1 MAEATTGN
9 NLAGLNQG
17 TGIVSRI
24 SSSISN
30 VRKMTS
36 DPAVQK
42 SVPLIFGVIVAFI
55 GLIVFFTMQKS
66 DMTTLFASLP
76 ESEKANVIQ
85 TLKQNGVDVSLNP
98 STGEVIVPVKDYHE
112 SRMLLAGEG
121 LPSSVPDGYDTLGDM
136 PMGTSRSVEAIK
148 IKQSLEA
155 ELARSVNHISGISSA
170 RVHLAIPEKTVFA
183 REIALPSASV
193 FVKLSNGRSLGRQQ
207 VQSIVHLVA
216 SSVPNLPSE
225 NITVVD
231 QFGELLSKPSS
242 DVASSASNEQ
252 MSQTMRLGEIY
263 RSRIISLLTPIVGAG
278 NLKAEINV
286 DMNFTKREI
295 TEESVDPKG
304 NALRSEQTSLDES
317 ANPEARG
324 IPGALSNAPPLAPDL
339 KTKVPEGKDAG
350 GSLKQR
356 SQTSVK
362 NYEVSRKVET
372 TTAQYGEIKKIKAAV
387 IIREKKIITPEGLVT
402 FEKFS
407 DEKLLEIK
415 SLVQEALGFDEVRG
429 DSVTVT
435 SSPFVDI
442 LEADVVPWYENESI
456 KELAQQLAT
465 VLILAIVIFGALH
478 PLLKRVLVPAGY
490 TSGPGAMAADDIDDA
505 DEKIEVQEGESLEDI
520 KAKLKPKKSAISAE
534 MLDTANTYD
543 DKVAIIRMIV
553 GDEAGRVSSVF
564 RNMMSQNAKSDED
577 KG

>member
-9 NLAGLNQG
+9 NIAGINQG
-17 TGIVSRI
+17 TGIINRI
-24 SSSISN
+24 SSTFSN
-30 VRKMTS
+30 VRRMS
-36 DPAVQK
+36 ADPAVQK
-42 SVPLIFGVIVAFI
+42 SIPLAFGVIVAFI
-55 GLIVFFTMQKS
+55 GIIVFFTMQKS
-66 DMTTLFASLP
+66 NMTTLFASLP
-76 ESEKANVIQ
+76 ESEKSAVIQ

-98 STGEVIVPVKDYHE
+98 STGEVVVPVDAYHQ
-112 SRMLLAGEG
+112 SRMLLASEG
-121 LPSSVPDGYDTLGDM
+121 LPASVPDGYQSLGDM

-155 ELARSVNHISGISSA
+155 ELSRSINFISGISSA

-193 FVKLSNGRSLGRQQ
+193 FIKLANGRSLGRQQ

-216 SSVPNLPSE
+216 SSVPSLPAE

-242 DVASSASNEQ
+242 DAASSASNEQ

-263 RSRIISLLTPIVGAG
+263 RSRVISLLTPIVGAG

-286 DMNFTKREI
+286 DMSFTKSEI

-339 KTKVPEGKDAG
+339 KKETPAALPDGNK
-350 GSLKQR
+350 LKQR

-372 TTAQYGEIKKIKAAV
+372 TTAQYGQIKKIKAAV
-387 IIREKKIITPEGLVT
+387 IIRERKVMAPDGTFA

-415 SLVQEALGFDEVRG
+415 SLVQEVLGFDETRG

-442 LEADVVPWYENESI
+442 LEQSSSPWYESTAV
-456 KELAQQLAT
+456 KDLSQQLAT
-465 VLILAIVIFGALH
+465 VLILALVIFGALH
-478 PLLKRVLVPAGY
+478 PLLKRVLVPTGY
-490 TSGPGAMAADDIDDA
+490 ASGVGVEGMRNEDDEDD
-505 DEKIEVQEGESLEDI
+505 KIEVSEGESLEDI

-543 DKVAIIRMIV
+543 DKVAVIRMIV

-564 RNMMSQNAKSDED
+564 KKMMEKDS
-577 KG
+577 

>member
-9 NLAGLNQG
+9 DLAGVNQN
-17 TGIVSRI
+17 TGIISRI
-24 SSSISN
+24 STSISN

-42 SVPLIFGVIVAFI
+42 SIPLIFGVIVAFA

-66 DMTTLFASLP
+66 EMTTLFASLP
-76 ESEKANVIQ
+76 ESEKALVVQ
-85 TLKQNGVDVSLNP
+85 TLKQNGVNASLNP
-98 STGEVIVPVKDYHE
+98 STGEVVVPVKDYHE

-121 LPSSVPDGYDTLGDM
+121 LPSSVPDGYDSLGDM

-155 ELARSVNHISGISSA
+155 ELARSINHISGVSSA

-193 FVKLSNGRSLGRQQ
+193 FVKLANGRSLGRQQ

-231 QFGELLSKPSS
+231 QFGELLSKPSN
-242 DVASSASNEQ
+242 DLSASISSEQ

-263 RSRIISLLTPIVGAG
+263 KSRIISLLTPIVGAG

-286 DMNFTKREI
+286 DMNFTQREI

-304 NALRSEQTSLDES
+304 NALRSEQSSLDES

-339 KTKVPEGKDAG
+339 KTQAPEGKEAG
-350 GSLKQR
+350 VTLKQR

-372 TTAQYGEIKKIKAAV
+372 TKAQYGEIKKIKAAV
-387 IIREKKIITPEGLVT
+387 IIREKKTVTPEGVVT

-415 SLVQEALGFDEVRG
+415 SLVQEALGFDEARG

-442 LEADVVPWYENESI
+442 LEAEAAPWYENESV
-456 KELAQQLAT
+456 KELAQQFAT

-490 TSGPGAMAADDIDDA
+490 TSGPGAMASDEIEEVDD
-505 DEKIEVQEGESLEDI
+505 KIEVQEGESLEDI

-543 DKVAIIRMIV
+543 DKVAVIRMIV

-564 RNMMSQNAKSDED
+564 KNMMEKE
-577 KG
+577 

>member
-9 NLAGLNQG
+9 NLTGMNQG
-17 TGIVSRI
+17 TGIVGRI

-30 VRKMTS
+30 VRKMTA

-42 SVPLIFGVIVAFI
+42 SIPLIFGVIVAFI

-155 ELARSVNHISGISSA
+155 ELARSINHISGISSA

-207 VQSIVHLVA
+207 VQSIVHLVS

-225 NITVVD
+225 KITVVD
-231 QFGELLSKPSS
+231 QFGELLSKPSN
-242 DVASSASNEQ
+242 DVGTSSSNEQ

-263 RSRIISLLTPIVGAG
+263 RSRIVSLLTPIVGAG

-339 KTKVPEGKDAG
+339 KTKVPEGKEAG
-350 GSLKQR
+350 GTLKQR

-362 NYEVSRKVET
+362 NYEVSRKIET

-387 IIREKKIITPEGLVT
+387 IIREKKIISPEGLVSY
-402 FEKFS
+402 EKIS
-407 DEKLLEIK
+407 DEKLVEIK
-415 SLVQEALGFDEVRG
+415 SLVQEALGYDEVRG
-429 DSVTVT
+429 DSVTVK

-442 LEADVVPWYENESI
+442 LEEDVVPWYENESI

-490 TSGPGAMAADDIDDA
+490 TSRPGVMVGDDIDDD

-543 DKVAIIRMIV
+543 DKVAVIRMIV

-564 RNMMSQNAKSDED
+564 KGMMERDS
-577 KG
+577 

>member
-9 NLAGLNQG
+9 NLTGMNQG

-30 VRKMTS
+30 VRKMTA

-42 SVPLIFGVIVAFI
+42 SIPLIFGVIVAFI

-85 TLKQNGVDVSLNP
+85 TLKQNGVNVSLNP

-121 LPSSVPDGYDTLGDM
+121 LPSSVPDGYDTLSDM

-148 IKQSLEA
+148 IKQSLET
-155 ELARSVNHISGISSA
+155 ELARSINHISGISSA

-231 QFGELLSKPSS
+231 QFGELLSKPSN
-242 DVASSASNEQ
+242 DLASSTSNEQ

-304 NALRSEQTSLDES
+304 NALRSEQMSLDES

-339 KTKVPEGKDAG
+339 KTKAPEGKGAG
-350 GSLKQR
+350 GNLKQR

-387 IIREKKIITPEGLVT
+387 IIREKKIVTPEGLVT

-442 LEADVVPWYENESI
+442 LEVDVVPWYENESI

-490 TSGPGAMAADDIDDA
+490 TSGPGAMASDDIDDA

-543 DKVAIIRMIV
+543 DKVAVIRMIV

-564 RNMMSQNAKSDED
+564 KGMMEKDS
-577 KG
+577 

>member
-9 NLAGLNQG
+9 NLAGINQG
-17 TGIVSRI
+17 TGLISRI

-85 TLKQNGVDVSLNP
+85 TLKQNGVNVSLNP

-148 IKQSLEA
+148 IKQSLET
-155 ELARSVNHISGISSA
+155 ELARSINHISGISSA

-231 QFGELLSKPSS
+231 QFGELLSKPSN
-242 DVASSASNEQ
+242 DVATSTSNEQ

-304 NALRSEQTSLDES
+304 NALRSEQMSLDES

-339 KTKVPEGKDAG
+339 KTNAPEGKGVG
-350 GSLKQR
+350 GNLKQR

-387 IIREKKIITPEGLVT
+387 IIREKKIVTPEGLVT

-435 SSPFVDI
+435 SAPFVDI
-442 LEADVVPWYENESI
+442 LEVDVVPWYESESI

-490 TSGPGAMAADDIDDA
+490 TSGPGAMASDDIDDA

-543 DKVAIIRMIV
+543 DKVAVIRMIV

-564 RNMMSQNAKSDED
+564 KGMMEKDS
-577 KG
+577 

>member
-9 NLAGLNQG
+9 DLAGVNQS
-17 TGIVSRI
+17 TGIISRI
-24 SSSISN
+24 SQSISN
-30 VRKMTS
+30 VRRMTS

-42 SVPLIFGVIVAFI
+42 SVPLIFGVIVAFV

-76 ESEKANVIQ
+76 ESEKALVIQ
-85 TLKQNGVDVSLNP
+85 TLKQNGVNASLNP

-121 LPSSVPDGYDTLGDM
+121 LPSSVPDGYDSLGDM

-155 ELARSVNHISGISSA
+155 ELSRSINHISGVSSA

-193 FVKLSNGRSLGRQQ
+193 FVKLANGRSLGRQQ
-207 VQSIVHLVA
+207 VQSIVHLVS

-242 DVASSASNEQ
+242 DLSSSISSEQ

-263 RSRIISLLTPIVGAG
+263 KSRIISLLTPIVGAG

-286 DMNFTKREI
+286 DMNFTQREI

-304 NALRSEQTSLDES
+304 NALRSEQSSLDES

-339 KTKVPEGKDAG
+339 KKQVPEGKEVG
-350 GSLKQR
+350 GNLKQR

-372 TTAQYGEIKKIKAAV
+372 TKAQYGEIKKIKAAV
-387 IIREKKIITPEGLVT
+387 IIRENKIISADGIET

-407 DEKLLEIK
+407 DQKLLEIK
-415 SLVQEALGFDEVRG
+415 SLVQEALGFDEARG

-442 LEADVVPWYENESI
+442 LEADRAPWYENESI
-456 KELAQQLAT
+456 KELAKQLAT
-465 VLILAIVIFGALH
+465 VLIFAIVIFGALH

-490 TSGPGAMAADDIDDA
+490 SSGPGKLISDEEDELDD
-505 DEKIEVQEGESLEDI
+505 KIEVQEGESLEDI
-520 KAKLKPKKSAISAE
+520 KAKLKPKKAAISAE

-543 DKVAIIRMIV
+543 DKVAVIRMIV

-564 RNMMSQNAKSDED
+564 KNMMEKE
-577 KG
+577 

>member
-9 NLAGLNQG
+9 NLTGMNQG

-30 VRKMTS
+30 VRKMTA

-42 SVPLIFGVIVAFI
+42 SIPLIFGVIVAFI

-231 QFGELLSKPSS
+231 QFGELLSKPSK
-242 DVASSASNEQ
+242 DVATSASNEQ

-387 IIREKKIITPEGLVT
+387 IIREKKIVTPEGLVT

-543 DKVAIIRMIV
+543 DKVAVIRMIV

-564 RNMMSQNAKSDED
+564 KGMMEQDS
-577 KG
+577 

>member
-9 NLAGLNQG
+9 NIAGINQG
-17 TGIVSRI
+17 TGIISRI

-55 GLIVFFTMQKS
+55 GLIVFFTMQKA

-76 ESEKANVIQ
+76 ESEKSVVIQ
-85 TLKQNGVDVSLNP
+85 TLKQNGVNVSLNP
-98 STGEVIVPVKDYHE
+98 STGEVTVPLEDYHN
-112 SRMLLAGEG
+112 SRMLLAAEG
-121 LPSSVPDGYDTLGDM
+121 LPSSVPDGYDNLSDM
-136 PMGTSRSVEAIK
+136 PMGTSRSVEAIR

-155 ELARSVNHISGISSA
+155 ELSRSINFISGISSA

-207 VQSIVHLVA
+207 IQSIVHLVA

-231 QFGELLSKPSS
+231 QFGELLSKPSG
-242 DVASSASNEQ
+242 DAAGTASNEQ

-263 RSRIISLLTPIVGAG
+263 KSRVISLLTPIVGAG

-286 DMNFTKREI
+286 DMNFTKSEI

-317 ANPEARG
+317 AKPEARG

-339 KTKVPEGKDAG
+339 NKEAPEGKGAG
-350 GSLKQR
+350 KNLQQR

-372 TTAQYGEIKKIKAAV
+372 TTAQYGVIKKIKAAV
-387 IIREKKIITPEGLVT
+387 IIREKKVLTAEGTYT
-402 FEKFS
+402 FETLSK
-407 DEKLLEIK
+407 EKLLEIK

-435 SSPFVDI
+435 SSPFVDM
-442 LEADVVPWYENESI
+442 LEADIEPWYENNSI
-456 KELAQQLAT
+456 KEMLQQFAT
-465 VLILAIVIFGALH
+465 ILILAIVIFGALH
-478 PLLKRVLVPAGY
+478 PLLKRVMVPAGFS
-490 TSGPGAMAADDIDDA
+490 SGVGSMAGDEIDVD

-543 DKVAIIRMIV
+543 DKVAVIRMIV

-564 RNMMSQNAKSDED
+564 KGMMGNDARDS
-577 KG
+577 

>member
-9 NLAGLNQG
+9 NLSGLSQN

-24 SSSISN
+24 STSISN
-30 VRKMTS
+30 VRKITS

-42 SVPLIFGVIVAFI
+42 SIPLIFGVIVAFI

-76 ESEKANVIQ
+76 ESEKAAVIQ

-98 STGEVIVPVKDYHE
+98 TTGEVVVPVADYHE

-121 LPSSVPDGYDTLGDM
+121 LPSSVPNGYDTLGEM
-136 PMGTSRSVEAIK
+136 PMGTSRSVEAVK

-155 ELARSVNHISGISSA
+155 ELARSINHISGVSSA

-242 DVASSASNEQ
+242 DRSTTASDEQ

-278 NLKAEINV
+278 NLKAEVNV

-304 NALRSEQTSLDES
+304 NALRSEQSSLDES

-324 IPGALSNAPPLAPDL
+324 IPGALSNSPPLAPDL
-339 KTKVPEGKDAG
+339 KQNAPKNKEVG
-350 GSLKQR
+350 GNLKQR

-372 TTAQYGEIKKIKAAV
+372 TTAQYGEITKIKAAV
-387 IIREKKIITPEGLVT
+387 IIREMKTVSPEGTVS

-407 DEKLLEIK
+407 DEKISEIK
-415 SLVQEALGFDEVRG
+415 SLVQEALGFDETRG

-435 SSPFVDI
+435 SSPFVDA
-442 LEADVVPWYENESI
+442 LEVELAPWYENESI

-478 PLLKRVLVPAGY
+478 PLLKRVLVPTGY
-490 TSGPGAMAADDIDDA
+490 TAGVGSMALDEDDDG

-520 KAKLKPKKSAISAE
+520 KAKLKPKKSQISAE

-543 DKVAIIRMIV
+543 DKVAVIRMIV
-553 GDEAGRVSSVF
+553 GDEAARVSSVF
-564 RNMMSQNAKSDED
+564 
-577 KG
+577 KGMIEKDS

>member
-9 NLAGLNQG
+9 NIAGINQG
-17 TGIVSRI
+17 TGIISRI

-55 GLIVFFTMQKS
+55 GLIVFFTMQKA

-76 ESEKANVIQ
+76 ESEKSVVIQ
-85 TLKQNGVDVSLNP
+85 TLKQNGVNVSLNP
-98 STGEVIVPVKDYHE
+98 STGEVTVPLEDYHN
-112 SRMLLAGEG
+112 SRMLLAAEG
-121 LPSSVPDGYDTLGDM
+121 LPSSVPDGYDNLSDM
-136 PMGTSRSVEAIK
+136 PMGTSRSVEAIR
-148 IKQSLEA
+148 IKQSLES
-155 ELARSVNHISGISSA
+155 ELSRSINFISGISSA

-193 FVKLSNGRSLGRQQ
+193 FVKLSSGRSLGRQQ
-207 VQSIVHLVA
+207 IQSIVHLVA

-242 DVASSASNEQ
+242 DAASTASSEQ

-263 RSRIISLLTPIVGAG
+263 KSRVISLLTPIVGAG

-286 DMNFTKREI
+286 DMNFTKSEI

-339 KTKVPEGKDAG
+339 KKEAPESAG
-350 GSLKQR
+350 AGTNLKQR

-372 TTAQYGEIKKIKAAV
+372 TTAQYGVIKKIKAAV
-387 IIREKKIITPEGLVT
+387 IIREKKVLTAEGTFT
-402 FEKFS
+402 FETLSK
-407 DEKLLEIK
+407 EKLLEIK
-415 SLVQEALGFDEVRG
+415 SLVQEALGFDEARG

-442 LEADVVPWYENESI
+442 LEADIEPWYENNSI
-456 KELAQQLAT
+456 KEMLQQFAT
-465 VLILAIVIFGALH
+465 ILILAIVIFGALH
-478 PLLKRVLVPAGY
+478 PLLKRVMVPASFS
-490 TSGPGAMAADDIDDA
+490 SGGGSMAGDEIDID

-543 DKVAIIRMIV
+543 DKVAVIRMIV

-564 RNMMSQNAKSDED
+564 KGMMGNDARDS
-577 KG
+577 

>member
-9 NLAGLNQG
+9 NISSITQNTGLVN
-17 TGIVSRI
+17 RI

-30 VRKMTS
+30 VRKMS
-36 DPAVQK
+36 ADPAVQK
-42 SVPLIFGVIVAFI
+42 SIPLIFGVIVTFI
-55 GLIVFFTMQKS
+55 GIIVFFSMQKS

-76 ESEKANVIQ
+76 ESEKSVVIQ

-98 STGEVIVPVKDYHE
+98 TTGEVIVPVDEYHE

-121 LPSSVPDGYDTLGDM
+121 LPSSVPNGYDTLGDM
-136 PMGTSRSVEAIK
+136 PMGTSRSVEAVK

-155 ELARSVNHISGISSA
+155 ELSRSINHISGISSA

-207 VQSIVHLVA
+207 VQSIVHLVS

-225 NITVVD
+225 NVTVVD
-231 QFGELLSKPSS
+231 QFGELLSRPSS
-242 DVASSASNEQ
+242 DNSTTVSNEQ
-252 MSQTMRLGEIY
+252 MSQIMRLGEIY
-263 RSRIISLLTPIVGAG
+263 RSRIISLLTPVVGAG
-278 NLKAEINV
+278 NLKAEVNV

-304 NALRSEQTSLDES
+304 NALRSEQSSLDES

-339 KTKVPEGKDAG
+339 KKEVPENKEVGAN
-350 GSLKQR
+350 LKQR
-356 SQTSVK
+356 SQTSLK

-372 TTAQYGEIKKIKAAV
+372 TVAQYGEIKKIKAAV
-387 IIREKKIITPEGLVT
+387 IIREMKIISPEGEVS

-407 DEKLLEIK
+407 NDKLLEIK
-415 SLVQEALGFDEVRG
+415 SLVQEALGFDETRG

-435 SSPFVDI
+435 SSPFVDA
-442 LEADVVPWYENESI
+442 LELDIVPWYETETV
-456 KELAQQLAT
+456 KEIAQQLAT

-478 PLLKRVLVPAGY
+478 PLLKRVLVPTGY
-490 TSGPGAMAADDIDDA
+490 TSGPGVMVTDDEEDV

-520 KAKLKPKKSAISAE
+520 KAKLKPKKSSISAE

-543 DKVAIIRMIV
+543 DKVAVIRMIV

-564 RNMMSQNAKSDED
+564 KNMIEKDS
-577 KG
+577 

>member
-1 MAEATTGN
+1 MAEATTGSN
-9 NLAGLNQG
+9 IAGINQG
-17 TGIVSRI
+17 TGIISRI

-55 GLIVFFTMQKS
+55 GLIVFFTMQKA

-76 ESEKANVIQ
+76 ESEKSVVIQ
-85 TLKQNGVDVSLNP
+85 TLKQNGVNVSLNP
-98 STGEVIVPVKDYHE
+98 STGEVTVPLEDYHN
-112 SRMLLAGEG
+112 SRMLLAAEG
-121 LPSSVPDGYDTLGDM
+121 LPSSVPDGYDNLSDM
-136 PMGTSRSVEAIK
+136 PMGTSRSVEAIR

-155 ELARSVNHISGISSA
+155 ELSRSINFISGISSA

-193 FVKLSNGRSLGRQQ
+193 FVKLSSGRSLGRQQ
-207 VQSIVHLVA
+207 IQSIVHLVA
-216 SSVPNLPSE
+216 SSVPNLPSQ

-242 DVASSASNEQ
+242 DAAGTASSEQ

-263 RSRIISLLTPIVGAG
+263 KSRVISLLTPIVGAG

-286 DMNFTKREI
+286 DMNFTKSEI

-339 KTKVPEGKDAG
+339 KKEAPESAG
-350 GSLKQR
+350 AGTNLKQR

-372 TTAQYGEIKKIKAAV
+372 TTAQYGVIKKIKAAV
-387 IIREKKIITPEGLVT
+387 IIREKKVLTAEGTYT
-402 FEKFS
+402 FETLSK
-407 DEKLLEIK
+407 EKLLEIK
-415 SLVQEALGFDEVRG
+415 SLVQEALGFDEARG

-442 LEADVVPWYENESI
+442 LEADIEPWYENNSI
-456 KELAQQLAT
+456 KEMLQQFAT

-478 PLLKRVLVPAGY
+478 PLLKRVMVPAGFS
-490 TSGPGAMAADDIDDA
+490 SGVGSMAGDEIDVD

-543 DKVAIIRMIV
+543 DKVAVIRMIV

-564 RNMMSQNAKSDED
+564 KGMMGNDARDA
-577 KG
+577 

>member
-9 NLAGLNQG
+9 NLSGLSQN

-24 SSSISN
+24 STSISN
-30 VRKMTS
+30 VRKITS

-42 SVPLIFGVIVAFI
+42 SIPLIFGVIVAFI

-76 ESEKANVIQ
+76 ESEKAAVIQ

-98 STGEVIVPVKDYHE
+98 TTGEVIVPVAEYHE

-121 LPSSVPDGYDTLGDM
+121 LPSSVPNGYDTLGDM
-136 PMGTSRSVEAIK
+136 PMGTSRSVEAVK

-155 ELARSVNHISGISSA
+155 ELSRSINHISGISSA

-183 REIALPSASV
+183 REIAHPSASI

-242 DVASSASNEQ
+242 DSSATASNEQ

-278 NLKAEINV
+278 NLKAEVNV
-286 DMNFTKREI
+286 DMNFTKSEI

-324 IPGALSNAPPLAPDL
+324 IPGALSNAPPLSPDL
-339 KTKVPEGKDAG
+339 KKEAPENKSVGAN
-350 GSLKQR
+350 LKRR

-372 TTAQYGEIKKIKAAV
+372 TTAQYGQITKIKAAV
-387 IIREKKIITPEGLVT
+387 IIREMKSVSPEGTVT

-407 DEKLLEIK
+407 DEKLVEIK
-415 SLVQEALGFDEVRG
+415 SLVQEALGFDQARG

-435 SSPFVDI
+435 SSPFVDA
-442 LEADVVPWYENESI
+442 LEAEIVPWYENESI

-490 TSGPGAMAADDIDDA
+490 TSGVGSVALDEDDDV

-520 KAKLKPKKSAISAE
+520 KAKLKPKKSSISAE

-543 DKVAIIRMIV
+543 DKVAVIRMIV

-564 RNMMSQNAKSDED
+564 KSMIEKDS
-577 KG
+577 

>member
-9 NLAGLNQG
+9 NLSGLSQN

-30 VRKMTS
+30 VRKITS

-42 SVPLIFGVIVAFI
+42 SIPLIFGVIVAFI

-76 ESEKANVIQ
+76 ESEKAAVIQ

-98 STGEVIVPVKDYHE
+98 TTGEVIVPVAEYHE

-121 LPSSVPDGYDTLGDM
+121 LPSSVPNGYDTLGDM
-136 PMGTSRSVEAIK
+136 PMGTSRSVEAVK

-155 ELARSVNHISGISSA
+155 ELSRSINHISGVSSA

-183 REIALPSASV
+183 REIALPSASI

-242 DVASSASNEQ
+242 DSSATASNEQ

-278 NLKAEINV
+278 NLKAEVNV
-286 DMNFTKREI
+286 DMNFTKSEI

-339 KTKVPEGKDAG
+339 KTEAPENKGVGAN
-350 GSLKQR
+350 LKQR

-372 TTAQYGEIKKIKAAV
+372 TTAQYGQITKIKAAV
-387 IIREKKIITPEGLVT
+387 IIREMKSVSPEGTVT

-407 DEKLLEIK
+407 DEKLVEIK
-415 SLVQEALGFDEVRG
+415 SLVQEALGFDETRG

-435 SSPFVDI
+435 SSPFVDA
-442 LEADVVPWYENESI
+442 LEAEIVPWYENESI

-490 TSGPGAMAADDIDDA
+490 TSGVGSVALDEEDDV

-520 KAKLKPKKSAISAE
+520 KAKLKPKKSSISAE

-543 DKVAIIRMIV
+543 DKVAVIRMIV

-564 RNMMSQNAKSDED
+564 
-577 KG
+577 KGMIEKDS

>member
-1 MAEATTGN
+1 MAEATTSN
-9 NLAGLNQG
+9 NIAGINQG
-17 TGIVSRI
+17 TGIISRL

-30 VRKMTS
+30 VRKMTA

-42 SVPLIFGVIVAFI
+42 SIPLIFGVIVAFI
-55 GLIVFFTMQKS
+55 GLIVFFTMQKP

-76 ESEKANVIQ
+76 ESEKSAVIQ
-85 TLKQNGVDVSLNP
+85 TLKQNGVNVSLNP
-98 STGEVIVPVKDYHE
+98 STGELIVPVKDYHQ

-121 LPSSVPDGYDTLGDM
+121 LPSSVPDGYDNLSDM
-136 PMGTSRSVEAIK
+136 PMGTSRSVEAVR

-155 ELARSVNHISGISSA
+155 ELSRSINFISGISSA
-170 RVHLAIPEKTVFA
+170 RVHLAVPEKTVFA
-183 REIALPSASV
+183 REVALPSASV

-207 VQSIVHLVA
+207 IQSIVHLVA
-216 SSVPNLPSE
+216 SSVPNLPAE

-242 DVASSASNEQ
+242 DAAASASNEQ

-263 RSRIISLLTPIVGAG
+263 KSRVISLLTPIVGAG

-339 KTKVPEGKDAG
+339 NKEVPEGQGAG
-350 GSLKQR
+350 ANLKQR

-387 IIREKKIITPEGLVT
+387 IIREKKVLTPEGT
-402 FEKFS
+402 FAFEKLS
-407 DEKLLEIK
+407 KERLIEIK
-415 SLVQEALGFDEVRG
+415 SLVQEALGFDEIRG

-442 LEADVVPWYENESI
+442 LEADVVPWYENNSI
-456 KELAQQLAT
+456 KEMMQQLAT

-478 PLLKRVLVPAGY
+478 PLLKRVLVPVGY
-490 TSGPGAMAADDIDDA
+490 TSGAGAMASDEDDDA

-543 DKVAIIRMIV
+543 DKVAVIRMIV

-564 RNMMSQNAKSDED
+564 KGMMEKDS
-577 KG
+577 

>member
-231 QFGELLSKPSS
+231 QFGELLSKPSK
-242 DVASSASNEQ
+242 DIATSASNEQ

-387 IIREKKIITPEGLVT
+387 IIREKKIVTPEGLVT

-442 LEADVVPWYENESI
+442 LEADVIPWYENESI

-543 DKVAIIRMIV
+543 DKVAVIRMIV

-564 RNMMSQNAKSDED
+564 KGMMEQDS
-577 KG
+577 

>member
-9 NLAGLNQG
+9 NLSGLSQN

-24 SSSISN
+24 STSISN
-30 VRKMTS
+30 VRKITS

-76 ESEKANVIQ
+76 ESEKAAVIQ

-98 STGEVIVPVKDYHE
+98 TTGEVIVPVADYHE

-136 PMGTSRSVEAIK
+136 PMGTSRSVEAVK

-155 ELARSVNHISGISSA
+155 ELARSINHISGVSSA

-183 REIALPSASV
+183 REIALPSDSV

-207 VQSIVHLVA
+207 VQSIVHLVE

-225 NITVVD
+225 KITVVD

-242 DVASSASNEQ
+242 DRSTTASDEQ

-278 NLKAEINV
+278 NLKAEVNV

-304 NALRSEQTSLDES
+304 NALRSEQNSLDEG

-324 IPGALSNAPPLAPDL
+324 IPGALSNSPPLAPDL
-339 KTKVPEGKDAG
+339 KTETPESKAVG
-350 GSLKQR
+350 GNLKQR

-362 NYEVSRKVET
+362 NYEVSRKIET
-372 TTAQYGEIKKIKAAV
+372 TTAQYGEITKIKAAV
-387 IIREKKIITPEGLVT
+387 IIREMKTVSPEGTVS

-407 DEKLLEIK
+407 DEKLSEIK
-415 SLVQEALGFDEVRG
+415 SLVQEALGFDEARG

-435 SSPFVDI
+435 SSPFVDA
-442 LEADVVPWYENESI
+442 LEVEVAPWYENESI
-456 KELAQQLAT
+456 KELAQQFAT

-490 TSGPGAMAADDIDDA
+490 SAGVSSMALDEEDDA

-520 KAKLKPKKSAISAE
+520 KAKLKPKKSSISAE

-543 DKVAIIRMIV
+543 DKVAVIRMIV

-564 RNMMSQNAKSDED
+564 KSMIEKDS
-577 KG
+577 

>member
-9 NLAGLNQG
+9 NLSGLNQS

-24 SSSISN
+24 STSISN
-30 VRKMTS
+30 VRKITS

-42 SVPLIFGVIVAFI
+42 SIPLIFGVIVAFI

-76 ESEKANVIQ
+76 ESEKASVIQ
-85 TLKQNGVDVSLNP
+85 TLKQNGIDVSLNP
-98 STGEVIVPVKDYHE
+98 TTGEVVVPVAEYHE

-121 LPSSVPDGYDTLGDM
+121 IPSSVPNGYDTLGDM
-136 PMGTSRSVEAIK
+136 PMGTSRSVEAVK

-155 ELARSVNHISGISSA
+155 ELSRSINHISGVTSA

-231 QFGELLSKPSS
+231 QFGELLSKPSGDS
-242 DVASSASNEQ
+242 STTASSEQ

-263 RSRIISLLTPIVGAG
+263 RSRIISLLTPMVGAG
-278 NLKAEINV
+278 NLKAEVNV

-324 IPGALSNAPPLAPDL
+324 IPGALSNSPPLAPDL
-339 KTKVPEGKDAG
+339 KQQAPENKGVGAN
-350 GSLKQR
+350 LKQR

-372 TTAQYGEIKKIKAAV
+372 TTAQYGEVKKIKAAV
-387 IIREKKIITPEGLVT
+387 IIREMKSVSPEGVVS

-407 DEKLLEIK
+407 DQKLLEIK
-415 SLVQEALGFDEVRG
+415 SLVQEALGFDEARG

-435 SSPFVDI
+435 SSPFVDA
-442 LEADVVPWYENESI
+442 LEEEIVPWYENESV

-490 TSGPGAMAADDIDDA
+490 TSGAGVMAADEDDDA
-505 DEKIEVQEGESLEDI
+505 DDKIEVQEGESLEDI
-520 KAKLKPKKSAISAE
+520 KAKLKPKKSSISAE

-543 DKVAIIRMIV
+543 DKVAVIRMIV

-564 RNMMSQNAKSDED
+564 KSMIEKDS
-577 KG
+577 

>member
-9 NLAGLNQG
+9 NLAGLDQG
-17 TGIVSRI
+17 TGIMSRVS
-24 SSSISN
+24 STFSN
-30 VRKMTS
+30 VRRMS
-36 DPAVQK
+36 ADPAVQK
-42 SVPLIFGVIVAFI
+42 SVPLVFGVIVAFI
-55 GLIVFFTMQKS
+55 GIIVFFTMQKP

-76 ESEKANVIQ
+76 ESEKSAVIQ

-98 STGEVIVPVKDYHE
+98 STGEVVVPVDAYHQA
-112 SRMLLAGEG
+112 RMLLAAEG
-121 LPSSVPDGYDTLGDM
+121 LPASVPDGYQSLGDM

-155 ELARSVNHISGISSA
+155 ELARSVNFISGISSA

-183 REIALPSASV
+183 RELALPSASV

-216 SSVPNLPSE
+216 SSVPNLPAE

-242 DVASSASNEQ
+242 DVGSSVSNEQ

-263 RSRIISLLTPIVGAG
+263 RSRVISLLTPMVGAG

-286 DMNFTKREI
+286 DMNFTKSQ
-295 TEESVDPKG
+295 TTTESVDPKG

-317 ANPEARG
+317 ANPEAKG

-339 KTKVPEGKDAG
+339 KQTVPDAQNAG
-350 GSLKQR
+350 NNLKQR

-362 NYEVSRKVET
+362 NYEVSKKIET
-372 TTAQYGEIKKIKAAV
+372 TTAQYGQISKIKAAV
-387 IIREKKIITPEGLVT
+387 IIREKKIIAEDGTGS
-402 FEKFS
+402 FEKLT
-407 DEKLLEIK
+407 DKQLLEIK
-415 SLVQEALGFDEVRG
+415 SLVQEALGFDKARG

-442 LEADVVPWYENESI
+442 MEKEIAPWYESSAV
-456 KELAQQLAT
+456 KDLAQQLAT

-478 PLLKRVLVPAGY
+478 PLLKRVLVP
-490 TSGPGAMAADDIDDA
+490 SGFAPGAGSIADIDED
-505 DEKIEVQEGESLEDI
+505 DNDKVEVSEGESLEDI
-520 KAKLKPKKSAISAE
+520 KAKLKPKKTAISAE

-543 DKVAIIRMIV
+543 DKVAVIRMIV

-564 RNMMSQNAKSDED
+564 KSMMEKDS
-577 KG
+577 

>member
-1 MAEATTGN
+1 MAEATAAN
-9 NLAGLNQG
+9 NLVGLNQG
-17 TGIVSRI
+17 TGIISRL
-24 SSSISN
+24 SSTFSN

-42 SVPLIFGVIVAFI
+42 SVPLVFGVIVAFI
-55 GLIVFFTMQKS
+55 GIIVFFTMQKS
-66 DMTTLFASLP
+66 EMTTLFASLP
-76 ESEKANVIQ
+76 ESEKSAVVQ

-98 STGEVIVPVKDYHE
+98 STGEVIVPLNDYHQ
-112 SRMLLAGEG
+112 SRMLLAAEG
-121 LPSSVPDGYDTLGDM
+121 LPASVPDGYQSLGDM

-155 ELARSVNHISGISSA
+155 ELSRSITYISGISSA

-183 REIALPSASV
+183 RELALPSASV
-193 FVKLSNGRSLGRQQ
+193 FIKLSNGRSLGRQQ
-207 VQSIVHLVA
+207 VKSIVHLVA
-216 SSVPNLPSE
+216 SSVPSLPSE
-225 NITVVD
+225 NITVID
-231 QFGELLSKPSS
+231 QFGELLSKPSNDANSTAS
-242 DVASSASNEQ
+242 DEQ

-263 RSRIISLLTPIVGAG
+263 RSRVVSLLTPMVGAG

-286 DMNFTKREI
+286 DMSFTKSEI

-339 KTKVPEGKDAG
+339 KKETPAAQGAG
-350 GSLKQR
+350 GNVKQR

-362 NYEVSRKVET
+362 NYEISRKIET
-372 TTAQYGEIKKIKAAV
+372 TTAQYGQIKKIKAAV
-387 IIREKKIITPEGLVT
+387 IIREKKNIAPDGTISFDKL
-402 FEKFS
+402 S

-415 SLVQEALGFDEVRG
+415 SLVQEALGFDKVRG
-429 DSVTVT
+429 DSVTIT

-442 LEADVVPWYENESI
+442 METVSLPWYESDAVRD
-456 KELAQQLAT
+456 LAQQLAT

-478 PLLKRVLVPAGY
+478 PLLKRVLVPSGYSAGM
-490 TSGPGAMAADDIDDA
+490 GAISSEEDMDN
-505 DEKIEVQEGESLEDI
+505 EKIEVSEGESLEDI
-520 KAKLKPKKSAISAE
+520 KAKLKPKKTAISAE

-564 RNMMSQNAKSDED
+564 KRMMQNDN
-577 KG
+577 

>member
-9 NLAGLNQG
+9 NIAGINQG
-17 TGIVSRI
+17 TGIISRI

-55 GLIVFFTMQKS
+55 GLIVFFTMQKA

-76 ESEKANVIQ
+76 ENEKAAVIQ
-85 TLKQNGVDVSLNP
+85 TLKQNGVNVSLNP
-98 STGEVIVPVKDYHE
+98 STGEVVVPLEDYHN
-112 SRMLLAGEG
+112 SRMLLAGQG
-121 LPSSVPDGYDTLGDM
+121 LPSSVPDGYDSLSDM
-136 PMGTSRSVEAIK
+136 PMGTSRSVEAIR
-148 IKQSLEA
+148 IKQSLES
-155 ELARSVNHISGISSA
+155 ELSRSINFISGISSA

-183 REIALPSASV
+183 RETALPSASV

-207 VQSIVHLVA
+207 IQSIVHLVA

-242 DVASSASNEQ
+242 DAAGSASSEQ

-263 RSRIISLLTPIVGAG
+263 KSRVISLLTPIVGAG

-286 DMNFTKREI
+286 DMNFTKSEI

-339 KTKVPEGKDAG
+339 KKEAPEGAG
-350 GSLKQR
+350 AGTNLKQR

-372 TTAQYGEIKKIKAAV
+372 TTAQYGVIKKIKAAV
-387 IIREKKIITPEGLVT
+387 IIREKKVLTAEGTYT
-402 FEKFS
+402 FETLSK
-407 DEKLLEIK
+407 EKLIEIK
-415 SLVQEALGFDEVRG
+415 SLVQEALGFDEARG

-442 LEADVVPWYENESI
+442 LEADIEPWYENNSI
-456 KELAQQLAT
+456 KEMLQQFAT
-465 VLILAIVIFGALH
+465 ILILAIVIFGALH
-478 PLLKRVLVPAGY
+478 PLLKRVMVPASFS
-490 TSGPGAMAADDIDDA
+490 SGAGAMAGDEIDID

-543 DKVAIIRMIV
+543 DKVAVIRMIV

-564 RNMMSQNAKSDED
+564 KGMMGNDARDS
-577 KG
+577 

>member
-9 NLAGLNQG
+9 NIAGINQG
-17 TGIVSRI
+17 TGIISRI

-55 GLIVFFTMQKS
+55 GLIVFFTMQKA

-76 ESEKANVIQ
+76 ESEKSVVIQ
-85 TLKQNGVDVSLNP
+85 TLKQNGVNVSLNP
-98 STGEVIVPVKDYHE
+98 STGEVTVPLEDYHN
-112 SRMLLAGEG
+112 SRMLLAAEG
-121 LPSSVPDGYDTLGDM
+121 LPSSVPDGYDNLSDM
-136 PMGTSRSVEAIK
+136 PMGTSRSVEAIR
-148 IKQSLEA
+148 IKQSLES
-155 ELARSVNHISGISSA
+155 ELSRSINFISGISSA

-193 FVKLSNGRSLGRQQ
+193 FVKLSSGRSLGRQQ
-207 VQSIVHLVA
+207 IQSIVHLVA

-242 DVASSASNEQ
+242 DAASTASSEQ

-263 RSRIISLLTPIVGAG
+263 KSRVISLLTPIVGAG

-286 DMNFTKREI
+286 DMNFTKSEI

-304 NALRSEQTSLDES
+304 NALRSEQSSLDES

-339 KTKVPEGKDAG
+339 KKEAPESAG
-350 GSLKQR
+350 AGTNLKQR

-372 TTAQYGEIKKIKAAV
+372 TTAQYGVIKKIKAAV
-387 IIREKKIITPEGLVT
+387 IIREKKVLTAEGTYT
-402 FEKFS
+402 FETLSK
-407 DEKLLEIK
+407 EKLIEIK
-415 SLVQEALGFDEVRG
+415 SLVQEALGFDEARG

-442 LEADVVPWYENESI
+442 LEADIEPWYENNSI
-456 KELAQQLAT
+456 KEMLQQFAT
-465 VLILAIVIFGALH
+465 ILILAIVIFGALH
-478 PLLKRVLVPAGY
+478 PLLKRVMVPASFS
-490 TSGPGAMAADDIDDA
+490 SGTGVMAGDEIDID

-543 DKVAIIRMIV
+543 DKVAVIRMIV

-564 RNMMSQNAKSDED
+564 KGMMEKDARDA
-577 KG
+577 

>member
-9 NLAGLNQG
+9 NLSGLSQN

-30 VRKMTS
+30 VRKITS

-42 SVPLIFGVIVAFI
+42 SIPLIFGVIVAFI

-76 ESEKANVIQ
+76 ESEKAAVIQ

-98 STGEVIVPVKDYHE
+98 TTGEVIVPVAEYHE

-121 LPSSVPDGYDTLGDM
+121 LPSSVPNGYDTLGDM
-136 PMGTSRSVEAIK
+136 PMGTSRSVEAVK

-155 ELARSVNHISGISSA
+155 ELSRSINHISGVSSA

-183 REIALPSASV
+183 REIALPSASI

-231 QFGELLSKPSS
+231 QFGELLSKPSGDGS
-242 DVASSASNEQ
+242 ATASNEQ

-278 NLKAEINV
+278 NLKAEVNV
-286 DMNFTKREI
+286 DMNFTKSEI

-339 KTKVPEGKDAG
+339 KKEAPENKGVGAN
-350 GSLKQR
+350 LKQR

-372 TTAQYGEIKKIKAAV
+372 TTAQYGQITKIKAAV
-387 IIREKKIITPEGLVT
+387 IIREMKTVSPEGTVT

-415 SLVQEALGFDEVRG
+415 SLVQEALGFDETRG

-435 SSPFVDI
+435 SSPFVDA
-442 LEADVVPWYENESI
+442 LEAEIVPWYENESI

-490 TSGPGAMAADDIDDA
+490 TSGVGSVALDEEDDV

-520 KAKLKPKKSAISAE
+520 KAKLKPKKSSISAE

-543 DKVAIIRMIV
+543 DKVAVIRMIV

-564 RNMMSQNAKSDED
+564 
-577 KG
+577 KGMIEKDS

>member
-9 NLAGLNQG
+9 NIAGINQG
-17 TGIVSRI
+17 TGIISRI

-55 GLIVFFTMQKS
+55 GLIVFFTMQKT

-76 ESEKANVIQ
+76 ESEKSAVIQ
-85 TLKQNGVDVSLNP
+85 TLKQNGVNVSLNP
-98 STGEVIVPVKDYHE
+98 STGEVIVPLEDYHN
-112 SRMLLAGEG
+112 SRMLLAGQG
-121 LPSSVPDGYDTLGDM
+121 LPSSVPDGYDSLSDM
-136 PMGTSRSVEAIK
+136 PMGTSRSVEAIR
-148 IKQSLEA
+148 IKQSLES
-155 ELARSVNHISGISSA
+155 ELSRSINFISGISSA

-183 REIALPSASV
+183 RETALPSASV

-207 VQSIVHLVA
+207 IQSIVHLVA

-242 DVASSASNEQ
+242 DAAGSASSEQ

-263 RSRIISLLTPIVGAG
+263 KSRVISLLTPIVGAG

-286 DMNFTKREI
+286 DMNFTKSEI

-317 ANPEARG
+317 AKPEARG

-339 KTKVPEGKDAG
+339 NKEVPEGQGAG
-350 GSLKQR
+350 TNLKQR

-372 TTAQYGEIKKIKAAV
+372 TTAQYGVINKIKAAV
-387 IIREKKIITPEGLVT
+387 IIREKKVLTAEGTYT
-402 FEKFS
+402 FETLSK
-407 DEKLLEIK
+407 EKLLEIK
-415 SLVQEALGFDEVRG
+415 SLVQEALGFDEARG

-435 SSPFVDI
+435 SSPFVDM
-442 LEADVVPWYENESI
+442 LEAEIEPWYENNSI
-456 KELAQQLAT
+456 KEMLQQFAT
-465 VLILAIVIFGALH
+465 ILILAIVIFGALH
-478 PLLKRVLVPAGY
+478 PLLKRVMVPSSFSTGA
-490 TSGPGAMAADDIDDA
+490 GAMAGDEIDID

-543 DKVAIIRMIV
+543 DKVAVIRMIV

-564 RNMMSQNAKSDED
+564 KGMMGNDARDS
-577 KG
+577 

>member
-1 MAEATTGN
+1 MAEATAEN
-9 NLAGLNQG
+9 NLVGINQG
-17 TGIVSRI
+17 TGVISRI
-24 SSSISN
+24 SSAVSN
-30 VRKMTS
+30 VRKITS

-42 SVPLIFGVIVAFI
+42 SVPLVFGVIVAFI
-55 GLIVFFTMQKS
+55 GIIVFFTMQKS
-66 DMTTLFASLP
+66 EMTTLFASLP
-76 ESEKANVIQ
+76 ESEKSAVVQ
-85 TLKQNGVDVSLNP
+85 ALKQNGVDVSLNP
-98 STGEVIVPVKDYHE
+98 STGEVIVPLNDYHQ
-112 SRMLLAGEG
+112 SRMLLAAEG
-121 LPSSVPDGYDTLGDM
+121 LPASVPDGYQSLGDM

-155 ELARSVNHISGISSA
+155 ELSRSITFISGISSA

-183 REIALPSASV
+183 RELALPSASV
-193 FVKLSNGRSLGRQQ
+193 FIKLANGRSLGRQQ

-216 SSVPNLPSE
+216 SSVPSLPSE
-225 NITVVD
+225 NITVID

-242 DVASSASNEQ
+242 DAGSTASDEQ

-263 RSRIISLLTPIVGAG
+263 RSRVVSLLTPMVGAG

-286 DMNFTKREI
+286 DMSFTKSEI
-295 TEESVDPKG
+295 TEESVDPTG

-339 KTKVPEGKDAG
+339 KTETPAAQGEANN
-350 GSLKQR
+350 LKQR

-372 TTAQYGEIKKIKAAV
+372 TTAQYGQIKKIKAAV
-387 IIREKKIITPEGLVT
+387 IIREKKIIAPDGTISFDKL
-402 FEKFS
+402 S
-407 DEKLLEIK
+407 DEKILEIK
-415 SLVQEALGFDEVRG
+415 SLVQEALGFDKVRG

-442 LEADVVPWYENESI
+442 MEVAAAPWYESDAVRD
-456 KELAQQLAT
+456 LAQQLAT

-478 PLLKRVLVPAGY
+478 PLLKRVLVPSGY
-490 TSGPGAMAADDIDDA
+490 STGMGAMSGDDDEKDN
-505 DEKIEVQEGESLEDI
+505 EKIEVSEGESLEDI
-520 KAKLKPKKSAISAE
+520 KAKLKPKKASISAE

-543 DKVAIIRMIV
+543 DKVAVIRMIV

-564 RNMMSQNAKSDED
+564 KRMMQNDN
-577 KG
+577 

>member
-231 QFGELLSKPSS
+231 QFGELLSKPSN
-242 DVASSASNEQ
+242 DVATSASNEQ

-387 IIREKKIITPEGLVT
+387 IIREKKIVTPEGLIT

-543 DKVAIIRMIV
+543 DKVAVIRMIV

-564 RNMMSQNAKSDED
+564 KGMMEQDS
-577 KG
+577 

>member
-9 NLAGLNQG
+9 DLTGVTQN
-17 TGIVSRI
+17 TGIISRI
-24 SSSISN
+24 STSISN
-30 VRKMTS
+30 VRRMTA

-42 SVPLIFGVIVAFI
+42 SIPLMFGIIVAFA
-55 GLIVFFTMQKS
+55 GLVVFFSMQKS

-76 ESEKANVIQ
+76 ENEKALVVQ
-85 TLKQNGVDVSLNP
+85 TLKQNGVNASLNP
-98 STGEVIVPVKDYHE
+98 ATGEVVVPVKDYHE

-121 LPSSVPDGYDTLGDM
+121 LPSSVPDGYDSLGDM

-155 ELARSVNHISGISSA
+155 ELARSVNHISGVSSA

-193 FVKLSNGRSLGRQQ
+193 FVKLANGRSLGRQQ

-231 QFGELLSKPSS
+231 QFGELLSKPSN
-242 DVASSASNEQ
+242 DASASISSEQ

-263 RSRIISLLTPIVGAG
+263 KSRIISLLTPMVGAG

-286 DMNFTKREI
+286 DMNFTQKEI

-304 NALRSEQTSLDES
+304 NALRSEQSSLDES

-339 KTKVPEGKDAG
+339 KTEAPEGQGAG
-350 GSLKQR
+350 NTLKQR

-372 TTAQYGEIKKIKAAV
+372 TKAQYGEIKKIKAAV
-387 IIREKKIITPEGLVT
+387 IIREKKIISPEGIET
-402 FEKFS
+402 FEKIS

-415 SLVQEALGFDEVRG
+415 SLVQEALGYDEARG

-442 LEADVVPWYENESI
+442 LEAEAAPWYENTSV
-456 KELAQQLAT
+456 KELLKQLTT
-465 VLILAIVIFGALH
+465 VLILAIVIFGAFL
-478 PLLKRVLVPAGY
+478 PILKRVLVPAGY
-490 TSGPGAMAADDIDDA
+490 SSGPGVMASDAEDDEDD
-505 DEKIEVQEGESLEDI
+505 KIEVQEGESLEDI
-520 KAKLKPKKSAISAE
+520 KAKLKPKKAAISAE

-543 DKVAIIRMIV
+543 DKVAVIRMIV
-553 GDEAGRVSSVF
+553 GDEAARVSSVF
-564 RNMMSQNAKSDED
+564 KNMMEKE
-577 KG
+577 

>member
-9 NLAGLNQG
+9 NLAGVNQS
-17 TGIVSRI
+17 TGIISRI
-24 SSSISN
+24 TTSISN
-30 VRKMTS
+30 VRRMTS

-42 SVPLIFGVIVAFI
+42 SIPLIFGVIVAFV

-76 ESEKANVIQ
+76 ESEKALVVQ
-85 TLKQNGVDVSLNP
+85 TLKQNGVNASLNP

-121 LPSSVPDGYDTLGDM
+121 LPSSVPDGYDSLGDM

-155 ELARSVNHISGISSA
+155 ELARSINHISGVSSA

-193 FVKLSNGRSLGRQQ
+193 FVKLANGRSLGRQQ

-231 QFGELLSKPSS
+231 QFGELLSKPSN
-242 DVASSASNEQ
+242 DLSASISSEQ

-263 RSRIISLLTPIVGAG
+263 KSRIISLLTPIVGAG

-286 DMNFTKREI
+286 DMNFTQREI

-304 NALRSEQTSLDES
+304 NALRSEQSSLDES

-339 KTKVPEGKDAG
+339 KTQAPEDKGVG

-356 SQTSVK
+356 SQTSVR

-372 TTAQYGEIKKIKAAV
+372 TKAQYGEIKKIKAAV
-387 IIREKKIITPEGLVT
+387 IIREKKTINPEGVVT

-415 SLVQEALGFDEVRG
+415 SLVQEALGFDEARG

-442 LEADVVPWYENESI
+442 LEADEVPWYENESV

-465 VLILAIVIFGALH
+465 VLILAIVIFGASH

-490 TSGPGAMAADDIDDA
+490 TSGPGAMVSDEDDDVDD
-505 DEKIEVQEGESLEDI
+505 KIEVQEGESLEDI
-520 KAKLKPKKSAISAE
+520 KAKLKPKKAAISAE

-543 DKVAIIRMIV
+543 DKVAVIRMIV

-564 RNMMSQNAKSDED
+564 KNMMEKE
-577 KG
+577 

>member
-9 NLAGLNQG
+9 NLSGLSQN

-24 SSSISN
+24 STSFSN
-30 VRKMTS
+30 VRKITS

-42 SVPLIFGVIVAFI
+42 SIPLIFGVIVAFI

-76 ESEKANVIQ
+76 ESEKAAVIQ

-98 STGEVIVPVKDYHE
+98 TTGEVIVPVADYHE

-121 LPSSVPDGYDTLGDM
+121 LPSSVPNGYDTLGDM
-136 PMGTSRSVEAIK
+136 PMGTSRSVEAVK

-155 ELARSVNHISGISSA
+155 ELSRSINHISGVSSA

-242 DVASSASNEQ
+242 DRSTSASDEQ

-278 NLKAEINV
+278 NLKAEVNV

-317 ANPEARG
+317 VNPEARG

-339 KTKVPEGKDAG
+339 KTETPESKGVG
-350 GSLKQR
+350 GNLNQR

-372 TTAQYGEIKKIKAAV
+372 TTAQYGEITKIKAAV
-387 IIREKKIITPEGLVT
+387 IIREMKTVSPEGTAT

-407 DEKLLEIK
+407 DEKLSEIK
-415 SLVQEALGFDEVRG
+415 SLVQEALGFDEARG

-435 SSPFVDI
+435 SSPFVDA
-442 LEADVVPWYENESI
+442 LEEEVAPWYENESI

-465 VLILAIVIFGALH
+465 VLILAIVVFGALH
-478 PLLKRVLVPAGY
+478 PLLKRVLVPAGS
-490 TSGPGAMAADDIDDA
+490 TAGVGSMALDEEDDA

-520 KAKLKPKKSAISAE
+520 KAKLKPKKSSISAE

-543 DKVAIIRMIV
+543 DKVAVIRMIV

-564 RNMMSQNAKSDED
+564 KSMID
-577 KG
+577 KDS

>member
-9 NLAGLNQG
+9 NLSGLSQN

-24 SSSISN
+24 STSFSN
-30 VRKMTS
+30 VRKITS

-42 SVPLIFGVIVAFI
+42 SIPLIFGVIVAFI

-76 ESEKANVIQ
+76 ESEKAAVIQ

-98 STGEVIVPVKDYHE
+98 TTGEVIVPVADYHE

-121 LPSSVPDGYDTLGDM
+121 LPSSVPNGYDTLGDM
-136 PMGTSRSVEAIK
+136 PMGTSRSVEAVK

-155 ELARSVNHISGISSA
+155 ELSRSINHISGVSSA

-242 DVASSASNEQ
+242 DRSTSASDEQ

-278 NLKAEINV
+278 NLKAEVNV

-317 ANPEARG
+317 VNPEARG

-339 KTKVPEGKDAG
+339 KTETPESKGVG
-350 GSLKQR
+350 GNLNQR

-372 TTAQYGEIKKIKAAV
+372 TTAQYGEITKIKAAV
-387 IIREKKIITPEGLVT
+387 IIREMKTVSPEGTAT

-407 DEKLLEIK
+407 DEKLSEIK
-415 SLVQEALGFDEVRG
+415 SLVQEALGFDEARG

-435 SSPFVDI
+435 SSPFVDA
-442 LEADVVPWYENESI
+442 LEEEVAPWYENESI

-465 VLILAIVIFGALH
+465 VLILAIVVFGALH
-478 PLLKRVLVPAGY
+478 PLLKRVLVPAGS
-490 TSGPGAMAADDIDDA
+490 TAGVGSMALDEEDDS

-520 KAKLKPKKSAISAE
+520 KAKLKPKKSSISAE

-543 DKVAIIRMIV
+543 DKVAVIRMIV

-564 RNMMSQNAKSDED
+564 KSMIEKDS
-577 KG
+577 

>member
-9 NLAGLNQG
+9 NLSGLSQN

-24 SSSISN
+24 STSISN
-30 VRKMTS
+30 VRKITS

-42 SVPLIFGVIVAFI
+42 SIPLIFGVIVAFI

-76 ESEKANVIQ
+76 ESEKAAVIQ

-98 STGEVIVPVKDYHE
+98 TTGEVIVPVAEYHE

-121 LPSSVPDGYDTLGDM
+121 LPSSVPNGYDTLGDM
-136 PMGTSRSVEAIK
+136 PMGTSRSVEAVK

-155 ELARSVNHISGISSA
+155 ELSRSINHISGISSA

-183 REIALPSASV
+183 REIAHPSASI

-242 DVASSASNEQ
+242 DSSATASNEQ

-278 NLKAEINV
+278 NLKAEVNV
-286 DMNFTKREI
+286 DMNFTKSEI

-339 KTKVPEGKDAG
+339 KKEAPENKGVGAN
-350 GSLKQR
+350 LKQR

-372 TTAQYGEIKKIKAAV
+372 TTAQYGQITKIKAAV
-387 IIREKKIITPEGLVT
+387 IIREMKSVSPEGTVT

-407 DEKLLEIK
+407 DEKLVEIK
-415 SLVQEALGFDEVRG
+415 SLVQEALGFDETRG

-435 SSPFVDI
+435 SSPFVDA
-442 LEADVVPWYENESI
+442 LEAEIVPWYENESI

-490 TSGPGAMAADDIDDA
+490 TSGVGSVALDEDDDV

-520 KAKLKPKKSAISAE
+520 KAKLKPKKSSISAE

-543 DKVAIIRMIV
+543 DKVAVIRMIV

-564 RNMMSQNAKSDED
+564 KSMIEKDS
-577 KG
+577 

>member
-9 NLAGLNQG
+9 NLSGLSQN

-24 SSSISN
+24 STSISN
-30 VRKMTS
+30 VRKITS

-42 SVPLIFGVIVAFI
+42 SIPLIFGVIVAFI

-76 ESEKANVIQ
+76 ESEKAAVIQ

-98 STGEVIVPVKDYHE
+98 TTGEVIVPVAEYHE

-121 LPSSVPDGYDTLGDM
+121 LPSSVPNGYDTLGDM
-136 PMGTSRSVEAIK
+136 PMGTSRSVEAVK

-155 ELARSVNHISGISSA
+155 ELSRSINHISGISSA

-183 REIALPSASV
+183 REIAHPSASI

-242 DVASSASNEQ
+242 DSSATASNEQ

-278 NLKAEINV
+278 NLKAEVNV
-286 DMNFTKREI
+286 DMNFTKSEI

-339 KTKVPEGKDAG
+339 KKEAPENKGVGAN
-350 GSLKQR
+350 LKQR

-372 TTAQYGEIKKIKAAV
+372 TTAQYGQITKIKAAV
-387 IIREKKIITPEGLVT
+387 IIREMKSVSPEGTVT

-407 DEKLLEIK
+407 DEKLVEIK
-415 SLVQEALGFDEVRG
+415 SLVQEALGFDETRG

-435 SSPFVDI
+435 SSPFVDA
-442 LEADVVPWYENESI
+442 LEAEIVPWYENESI

-490 TSGPGAMAADDIDDA
+490 TSGVGSVALDEEDDV

-520 KAKLKPKKSAISAE
+520 KAKLKPKKSSISAE

-543 DKVAIIRMIV
+543 DKVAVIRMIV

-564 RNMMSQNAKSDED
+564 
-577 KG
+577 KGMIQKDS

>member
-9 NLAGLNQG
+9 NLSGLSQN

-24 SSSISN
+24 STSISN
-30 VRKMTS
+30 IRKITS

-42 SVPLIFGVIVAFI
+42 SIPLIFGVIVAFI

-76 ESEKANVIQ
+76 ESEKAAVIQ

-98 STGEVIVPVKDYHE
+98 TTGEVIVPVADYHE

-121 LPSSVPDGYDTLGDM
+121 LPSSVPNGYDTLGDM
-136 PMGTSRSVEAIK
+136 PMGTSRSVEAVK

-155 ELARSVNHISGISSA
+155 ELARSINHISGVSSA

-242 DVASSASNEQ
+242 DRSTTASDEQ

-278 NLKAEINV
+278 NLKAEVNV

-324 IPGALSNAPPLAPDL
+324 IPGALSNSPPLAPDL
-339 KTKVPEGKDAG
+339 KKETPESKAVG
-350 GSLKQR
+350 GNLKQR

-372 TTAQYGEIKKIKAAV
+372 TTAQYGEITKIKAAV
-387 IIREKKIITPEGLVT
+387 IIREMKTVSPEGTVS

-407 DEKLLEIK
+407 DEKLSEIK
-415 SLVQEALGFDEVRG
+415 SLVQEALGFDEARG

-435 SSPFVDI
+435 SSPFVDA
-442 LEADVVPWYENESI
+442 LEVEVAPWYENESI

-490 TSGPGAMAADDIDDA
+490 TAGVGSMSLDEDDDA

-520 KAKLKPKKSAISAE
+520 KAKLKPKKSTISAE

-543 DKVAIIRMIV
+543 DKVAVIRMIV

-564 RNMMSQNAKSDED
+564 KSMIEKDS
-577 KG
+577 

>member
-9 NLAGLNQG
+9 NLSGLNQS

-24 SSSISN
+24 STSISN
-30 VRKMTS
+30 VRKITS

-42 SVPLIFGVIVAFI
+42 SIPLIFGVIVAFI

-76 ESEKANVIQ
+76 ESEKASVIQ
-85 TLKQNGVDVSLNP
+85 TLKQNGIDVSLNP
-98 STGEVIVPVKDYHE
+98 TTGEVVVPVVEYHE

-121 LPSSVPDGYDTLGDM
+121 LPSSVPNGYDTLGDM
-136 PMGTSRSVEAIK
+136 PMGTSRSVEAVK

-155 ELARSVNHISGISSA
+155 ELSRSINHISGVTSA

-231 QFGELLSKPSS
+231 QFGELLSKPSGDS
-242 DVASSASNEQ
+242 STTASSEQ

-263 RSRIISLLTPIVGAG
+263 RSRIISLLTPMVGAG
-278 NLKAEINV
+278 NLKAEVNV

-324 IPGALSNAPPLAPDL
+324 IPGALSNSPPLAPDL
-339 KTKVPEGKDAG
+339 KKEAPENKGVGAN
-350 GSLKQR
+350 LKQR

-372 TTAQYGEIKKIKAAV
+372 TTAQYGEVKKIKAAV
-387 IIREKKIITPEGLVT
+387 IIREMKFVSPEGVVS

-415 SLVQEALGFDEVRG
+415 SLVQEALGFDEARG

-435 SSPFVDI
+435 SSPFVDA
-442 LEADVVPWYENESI
+442 LEEEIVPWYENESV

-490 TSGPGAMAADDIDDA
+490 TSGAGVMAADEDDDA
-505 DEKIEVQEGESLEDI
+505 DDKIEVQEGESLEDI
-520 KAKLKPKKSAISAE
+520 KAKLKPKKSSISAE

-543 DKVAIIRMIV
+543 DKVAVIRMIV

-564 RNMMSQNAKSDED
+564 KSMIEKDS
-577 KG
+577 

>member
-9 NLAGLNQG
+9 NLSGLSQN

-24 SSSISN
+24 STSISN
-30 VRKMTS
+30 VRKITS

-42 SVPLIFGVIVAFI
+42 SIPLIFGVIVAFI

-66 DMTTLFASLP
+66 DMTTLVASLP
-76 ESEKANVIQ
+76 ESEKAAVIQ

-98 STGEVIVPVKDYHE
+98 TTGEVIVPVAEYHE

-121 LPSSVPDGYDTLGDM
+121 LPSSVPNGYDTLGDM
-136 PMGTSRSVEAIK
+136 PMGTSRSVEAVK

-155 ELARSVNHISGISSA
+155 ELSRSINHISGISSA

-183 REIALPSASV
+183 REIAHPSASI

-231 QFGELLSKPSS
+231 QFGELLSKPSGDGS
-242 DVASSASNEQ
+242 ATASNEQ

-278 NLKAEINV
+278 NLKAEVNV
-286 DMNFTKREI
+286 DMNFTKSEI

-339 KTKVPEGKDAG
+339 KKEAPENKGVGAN
-350 GSLKQR
+350 LKQR

-372 TTAQYGEIKKIKAAV
+372 TTAQYGQITKIKAAV
-387 IIREKKIITPEGLVT
+387 ITREMKFVSPEGTVT

-407 DEKLLEIK
+407 DEKLVEIK
-415 SLVQEALGFDEVRG
+415 SLVQEALGFDETRG

-435 SSPFVDI
+435 SSPFVDA
-442 LEADVVPWYENESI
+442 LEAEIVPWYENESI

-490 TSGPGAMAADDIDDA
+490 TSGVGSVALDEEDDV

-520 KAKLKPKKSAISAE
+520 KAKLKPKKSSISAE

-543 DKVAIIRMIV
+543 DKVAVIRMIV

-564 RNMMSQNAKSDED
+564 
-577 KG
+577 KGMIEKDS

>member
-9 NLAGLNQG
+9 NLSGLNQS

-24 SSSISN
+24 STSISN
-30 VRKMTS
+30 VRKITS

-42 SVPLIFGVIVAFI
+42 SIPLIFGVIVAFI

-76 ESEKANVIQ
+76 ESEKASVMQ
-85 TLKQNGVDVSLNP
+85 TLKQNGIDVSLNP
-98 STGEVIVPVKDYHE
+98 TTGEVVVPVAEYHE

-121 LPSSVPDGYDTLGDM
+121 LPSSVPNGYDTLGDM
-136 PMGTSRSVEAIK
+136 PMGTSRSVEAVK

-155 ELARSVNHISGISSA
+155 ELSRSINHISGVTSA

-231 QFGELLSKPSS
+231 QFGELLSKPSGDS
-242 DVASSASNEQ
+242 STTASSEQ

-263 RSRIISLLTPIVGAG
+263 RSRIISLLTPMVGAG
-278 NLKAEINV
+278 NLKAEVNV

-324 IPGALSNAPPLAPDL
+324 IPGALSNSPPLAPDL
-339 KTKVPEGKDAG
+339 KQQAPENKGVGAN
-350 GSLKQR
+350 LKQR

-372 TTAQYGEIKKIKAAV
+372 TTAQYGEVKKIKAAV
-387 IIREKKIITPEGLVT
+387 IIREMKSVSPEGVVS

-415 SLVQEALGFDEVRG
+415 SLVQEALGFDEARG

-435 SSPFVDI
+435 SSPFVDA
-442 LEADVVPWYENESI
+442 LEEEIVPWYENESV

-490 TSGPGAMAADDIDDA
+490 TSGAGVMAADEDDDA
-505 DEKIEVQEGESLEDI
+505 DDKIEVQEGESLEDI
-520 KAKLKPKKSAISAE
+520 KAKLKPKKSSISAE

-543 DKVAIIRMIV
+543 DKVAVIRMIV

-564 RNMMSQNAKSDED
+564 KSMIEKDS
-577 KG
+577 